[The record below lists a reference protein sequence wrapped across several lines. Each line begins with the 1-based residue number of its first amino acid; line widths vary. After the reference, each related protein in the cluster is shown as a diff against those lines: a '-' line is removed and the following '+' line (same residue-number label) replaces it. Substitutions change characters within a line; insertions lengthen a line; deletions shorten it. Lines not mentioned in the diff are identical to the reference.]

1 MKVIIK
7 PLDCIEFDGK
17 KIPLGCAREFVE
29 NVLGKPSVMESS
41 YYYFDNEIRFDF
53 DMDNKLE
60 FIEILGGMDG
70 TLQPEIY
77 GINPFTE
84 SADRVYEILSEHNNG
99 DIDDRENGYS
109 YAFVE
114 TGIGVYRRN
123 IPEDVD
129 IMAENCRQ
137 VGEPLSDDEYEY
149 EYRCA
154 NHWSTIGIGIKG
166 YYDYKEERLFKVG
179 DVKKL
184 YNAFLTLCDFVEKDI
199 HCGKCP
205 LWHDMCG
212 ADDKTKAEEFGAA
225 LQRIRYI
232 AKIKNN

>member
-7 PLDCIEFDGK
+7 PLECIEFDK
-17 KIPLGCAREFVE
+17 RKIQLGCTRESVE
-29 NVLGKPSVMESS
+29 SILGKPSVMESS

-53 DMDNKLE
+53 GRDNKLE
-60 FIEILGGMDG
+60 FIEFLGGIDG

-84 SADRVYEILSEHNNG
+84 NADRVYEILAEHNNG
-99 DIDDRENGYS
+99 NIDDRENGYS

-114 TGIGVYRRN
+114 TSIGVYRRN
-123 IPEDVD
+123 IQEDVD

-137 VGEPLSDDEYEY
+137 VGEPLSAEEYEY

-154 NHWSTIGIGIKG
+154 NHWSTIGMGIKG
-166 YYDYKEERLFKVG
+166 YYNYDEERLFKVG

-184 YNAFLTLCDFVEKDI
+184 YNAFIALCDFMENDVY
-199 HCGKCP
+199 CGKCP

-212 ADDKTKAEEFGAA
+212 SDDKSEINAFSEA
-225 LQRIRYI
+225 LERIRYI
-232 AKIKNN
+232 ADIKK